1 MSPRVASMD
10 DAALLAAIHGQ
21 CFAEVWDQAAM
32 TSLLATPGTFALI
45 AEEGAGFVMLRVAA
59 GESEVLTLA
68 VLPAARRRGIATT
81 LLSAAAQ
88 RAQKMGATELFLEVD
103 ETNLPAIALYK
114 RLGFTQIGLRP
125 HYYQG
130 SDGERHDAVVLRVEI
145 PQLRVGIPMQLG

>member
-1 MSPRVASMD
+1 MTPRFATLGD
-10 DAALLAAIHGQ
+10 TALLAALHGQ

-32 TSLLATPGTFALI
+32 TSLLATPGTFALL
-45 AEEGAGFVMLRVAA
+45 AEDNAGFVMLRVAA

-81 LLSAAAQ
+81 LLITAAQ
-88 RAQKMGATELFLEVD
+88 RAKEQGATELFLEVD

-114 RLGFTQIGLRP
+114 RLGFTQVGLRP
-125 HYYQG
+125 NYYPG
-130 SDGERHDAVVLRVEI
+130 CEGLRHNAVVLRVEI